1 MKIEDFY
8 SSLKGEGIKQEDYNK
23 FMDICE
29 KENIIYVK
37 DLLKWYNNLDVRP
50 MLKACLKQKELYYTF
65 KLDMYK
71 DAFSL
76 PGLAEHILYQFQI
89 KGFEEYLL
97 ERKVQNTKPFQLS
110 ILQIVKKINGY
121 KKQDIDKKRDA
132 SRNITAEEVRY
143 ILQREDYCCY
153 YCWTPMTSKTWS
165 LDRINCEKG
174 HEKDNCVAACIK
186 CNKAR
191 SNKLFKKFYRHK
203 ALLRW
208 EIENPMIWLFSEK
221 K

>member
-1 MKIEDFY
+1 ME
-8 SSLKGEGIKQEDYNK
+8 
-23 FMDICE
+23 ICD

-65 KLDMYK
+65 KLDMYT

-97 ERKVQNTKPFQLS
+97 ESKPRQSKPLQLS
-110 ILQIVKKINGY
+110 ALQIVKKINGY

-132 SRNITAEEVRY
+132 YRNVTVEERV
-143 ILQREDYCCY
+143 
-153 YCWTPMTSKTWS
+153 
-165 LDRINCEKG
+165 
-174 HEKDNCVAACIK
+174 VAIQ
-186 CNKAR
+186 
-191 SNKLFKKFYRHK
+191 SML
-203 ALLRW
+203 
-208 EIENPMIWLFSEK
+208 
-221 K
+221 